1 LAGTTHAAVQVLTDQ
16 PLMPRIDIPV
26 SVFVTADVVAT
37 PSSLLLVQGATNA
50 VRTYYVGVHSPAG
63 KPFRIIKAEAPAAG
77 LTCIVATVAPDR
89 YRIEVKA
96 AGALIGVEG
105 ESLRIET
112 DVETMKEL
120 RVPLRVITGPG
131 ATVMPSP

>member
-1 LAGTTHAAVQVLTDQ
+1 
-16 PLMPRIDIPV
+16 
-26 SVFVTADVVAT
+26 
-37 PSSLLLVQGATNA
+37 VQGATNA

-63 KPFRIIKAEAPAAG
+63 KPFRVITAEASAAG

-96 AGALIGVEG
+96 AGDLTGVNG

-120 RVPLRVITGPG
+120 RVPLRVIAGPG
-131 ATVMPSP
+131 AAVPHSP